1 LDVGYPLVM
10 HIYAQSYL
18 KNDISKKSTC
28 SNTNHH
34 INLFTPNCNLKTKKQ
49 KRGKRKPEKTKKEN
63 TCREKA
69 SEYGTAFYDSIFNHL
84 ILHYVTLLP
93 SSPLIFCSSSLFFS
107 FSSLIS
113 NKSFNTSFCKD
124 LYSLRK

>member
-34 INLFTPNCNLKTKKQ
+34 INLFTPNCNLKTKK
-49 KRGKRKPEKTKKEN
+49 TKKGKKE
-63 TCREKA
+63 TRK
-69 SEYGTAFYDSIFNHL
+69 
-84 ILHYVTLLP
+84 
-93 SSPLIFCSSSLFFS
+93 
-107 FSSLIS
+107 
-113 NKSFNTSFCKD
+113 NKE
-124 LYSLRK
+124 RKHMQRKS